1 MRSITRKHR
10 LTTFGLPLFLQAN
23 FTILENLID
32 NSLHS
37 QRKSVINQLKDDYF
51 TAIFQ
56 SVVLIYMLSS
66 QYVEWH
72 LLTRTTIV
80 AAIVLA
86 ITWSVLLKRGFG
98 ALLQSKK
105 KIKRYL
111 SGDSESYKR

>member
-1 MRSITRKHR
+1 LFS
-10 LTTFGLPLFLQAN
+10 FCFLQTN
-23 FTILENLID
+23 FTVLENLID
-32 NSLHS
+32 STLHT
-37 QRKSVINQLKDDYF
+37 QRKSVITQLKDDYF

-72 LLTRTTIV
+72 LLTKSTIV
-80 AAIVLA
+80 AAIVIA

-105 KIKRYL
+105 KIKRHL